1 MRLGEEFNNGPI
13 ATFASILAIL
23 GVAYAVVSSV
33 QKLVARRRAK
43 SLLAEF
49 KPAELANRR
58 KVFGRDMAVEEL
70 RVVLTKSGR
79 GAVVPVQTGIGGVG
93 KTTLA
98 RHYAKTYAD
107 RYDRVEFLRAAT
119 EQDLIADLAALAK
132 RLDPTL
138 DESSGARALAIC
150 AKDMITERAST
161 ASWLLIF
168 DNVEKPQLMLDWLIR
183 ARNLHTLVTSRY
195 PDWQADGFEA
205 KPLGVLKP
213 DAALD
218 VLRNEAGRDDPGFA
232 RLAEDLGF
240 LPLALVQ
247 AGEWL
252 RANPRKSAAEY
263 LTRIE
268 HLRQRVAVPGIETQA
283 DRTTAAVV
291 ELTLAS
297 LGRDARVLAEVMAW
311 YAPDALSE
319 GLFAGLAD
327 KPAIARIFSGVFRR
341 IPRRVWRV
349 ARDETPLRAGFAELR
364 RAALL
369 EDVEDAPGV
378 FRMHRVFQRVI
389 RAQGARR
396 GVPRF
401 AMAESA
407 AALLAT
413 QFPYDSDFVDEWPT
427 CRLLLPH
434 VQALWTAAEPLWHST
449 WGKPGW
455 AAMDYLLNQSGLFL
469 SKQHDL
475 AGAVALG
482 RGSLALM
489 EARLGEEDRDIT
501 TALGNLAK
509 DLADLGELAEAQD
522 MFDRAVALDEAH
534 RKGAERTNLALRYL
548 QQANLGFRRMEAG
561 GQVAEG
567 AEALTEAALD
577 KARGIWVDQ
586 SGEDS
591 AEMAYWWNQMG
602 YLRRLQGRH
611 GARLHARKRALEITR
626 ALPQADRGDL
636 ATRAMNYGS
645 TALELGR
652 AEEALGAL
660 QEAYDLHVDVYFNDV
675 PHHPELRKAA
685 QWFTAC
691 LLVLARKGQG
701 TRAQAEK
708 ICARHRLDLA
718 EREAFAARLP
728 LDPVVVVDEVG

>member
-1 MRLGEEFNNGPI
+1 
-13 ATFASILAIL
+13 
-23 GVAYAVVSSV
+23 
-33 QKLVARRRAK
+33 
-43 SLLAEF
+43 LAEF

-93 KTTLA
+93 KTTFA

-107 RYDRVEFLRAAT
+107 RYDRVEFLRAGT
-119 EQDLIADLAALAK
+119 EQDLIGDLAALAK

-138 DESSGARALAIC
+138 DEASGARALAIC

-195 PDWQADGFEA
+195 PDWHADGFEA

-297 LGRDARVLAEVMAW
+297 LGRDARALAEVMAW
-311 YAPDALSE
+311 YAPDALNE

-327 KPAIARIFSGVFRR
+327 KPAMARIFSGFVRR

-349 ARDETPLRAGFAELR
+349 ARDETRLRAGFAELR

-407 AALLAT
+407 AAVLAA
-413 QFPYDSDFVDEWPT
+413 QFPAKASPVD
-427 CRLLLPH
+427 
-434 VQALWTAAEPLWHST
+434 A
-449 WGKPGW
+449 
-455 AAMDYLLNQSGLFL
+455 
-469 SKQHDL
+469 
-475 AGAVALG
+475 
-482 RGSLALM
+482 
-489 EARLGEEDRDIT
+489 
-501 TALGNLAK
+501 
-509 DLADLGELAEAQD
+509 
-522 MFDRAVALDEAH
+522 
-534 RKGAERTNLALRYL
+534 
-548 QQANLGFRRMEAG
+548 
-561 GQVAEG
+561 
-567 AEALTEAALD
+567 
-577 KARGIWVDQ
+577 
-586 SGEDS
+586 
-591 AEMAYWWNQMG
+591 
-602 YLRRLQGRH
+602 
-611 GARLHARKRALEITR
+611 
-626 ALPQADRGDL
+626 
-636 ATRAMNYGS
+636 
-645 TALELGR
+645 
-652 AEEALGAL
+652 
-660 QEAYDLHVDVYFNDV
+660 
-675 PHHPELRKAA
+675 
-685 QWFTAC
+685 
-691 LLVLARKGQG
+691 
-701 TRAQAEK
+701 
-708 ICARHRLDLA
+708 
-718 EREAFAARLP
+718 
-728 LDPVVVVDEVG
+728 